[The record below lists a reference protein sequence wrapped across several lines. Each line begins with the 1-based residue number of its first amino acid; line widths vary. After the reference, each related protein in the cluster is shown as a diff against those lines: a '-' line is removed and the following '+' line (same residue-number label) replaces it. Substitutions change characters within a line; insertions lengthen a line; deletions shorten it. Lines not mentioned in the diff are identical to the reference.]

1 LSNSFAQPLPT
12 LIAILWRCWILCP
25 FVVAFTA
32 PVTPVPDDPQSW
44 ILRAFDSRHGLA
56 QNRVQALSRSPEG
69 WIWCGTLRGLQRF
82 DGRSFE
88 TLPSSEFHGP
98 EHADIT
104 LVAAGFGD
112 DLLVGFDYHRVQLR
126 RHGRWSAVDAN
137 LFESGMGIR
146 VAVFLS
152 DDLCAVC
159 PAPALQWSIAR
170 IQPNPAANPATNTP
184 AWTLT
189 PVARFNAGT
198 NQEFRLVQAEP
209 GRALI
214 RRPDATWLEVTR
226 SGTPRS
232 LAPKDSSNLEERH
245 QRVRAAE
252 MGLQPYIDAGPDG
265 LWLGSDRDGLVHLAA
280 PSVEFWTHPSPSRHR
295 SVCALDAAP
304 DGSVWFTIDA
314 GAERAV
320 VRWKDDKLIAPH
332 EPAPLG
338 SVVALPSGTL
348 LATGPNELHQFDPHS
363 VRRQPLPHSSGFTYL
378 SKGHSGRVW
387 VASATN
393 LLESADLTTWRDVPL
408 PNLPIS
414 RNTTWLSV
422 LELTNRNLWIGS
434 IGYGA
439 VLLANGIPQSHT
451 TANGAPSNILNP
463 VLEDP
468 DGTVWFASTAGLIRR
483 RNGTWFRFGPEHGL
497 PEALVLGALDD
508 LHGRLWVHGH
518 QGIAGLLRTDLEDI
532 AAGRASILRPFR
544 PRAAA
549 AWVTECNGGPP
560 SSVRDASG
568 NLWFATTLGALRVP
582 REQLGTA
589 ARPAPSVSY
598 AAVPQGIFWREI
610 LQGPTASIQCP
621 QDADQMLEL
630 TLAYPGAAAAELA
643 PIQYRLDDIAPFWT
657 TAPADGRI
665 RYHHLSAGTH
675 TLRLRSAG
683 GDSSAESVLNLLVPT
698 RWYHTWAFRILV
710 AGIVVGIIGLGVQHR
725 YVLSQ
730 ERLAESYR
738 QQANARRWQIARD
751 LHDGIGAGLARIS
764 ILSTHSHP
772 TLAATAQRLIRDL
785 DELIWLTDPER
796 DGLDAT
802 ASYLITTAER
812 QLLGLQC
819 QLQIEVP
826 DQLPPLQIAGQ
837 ARRHLIQILHGAL
850 SNVIKHS
857 RATTVTLRLRSTSEH
872 LLLEIQDNGVGF
884 NPLSPQTQTRTGL
897 RSFHERTSRLNGSF
911 TCTASPGNGTHL
923 TFTFPLRNLRAD
935 AHEPQS

>member
-1 LSNSFAQPLPT
+1 MSKFRTHPIPT
-12 LIAILWRCWILCP
+12 YIAILWRWFCLGS
-25 FVVAFTA
+25 FLTAFAA
-32 PVTPVPDDPQSW
+32 PVAPVPDDPQRW
-44 ILRAFDSRHGLA
+44 ILRAFDSRHGLS
-56 QNRVQALSRSPEG
+56 QNRVQALSRSPDG

-88 TLPSSEFHGP
+88 TLPSSEFNGS

-112 DLLVGFDYHRVQLR
+112 DLLVGFNYHQLMLR
-126 RHGRWSAVDAN
+126 RHGRWSAIDAGQA
-137 LFESGMGIR
+137 LSDMSVR

-152 DDLCAVC
+152 EDLCVVC
-159 PAPALQWSIAR
+159 PSPARQWSIAR
-170 IQPNPAANPATNTP
+170 IKPNTATNAP
-184 AWTLT
+184 VWTLT
-189 PVARFNAGT
+189 PVARFDAGT
-198 NQEFRLVQAEP
+198 NQDFHLVQAGP

-214 RRPDATWLEVTR
+214 RQPDATWLEVTR

-232 LAPKDSSNLEERH
+232 LPPTDSSNLEERH

-252 MGLQPYIDAGPDG
+252 MGPQPWIDTGPDG

-280 PSVEFWTHPSPSRHR
+280 PSVEFWTHPSSNRHR
-295 SVCALDAAP
+295 NVSALDAAP

-314 GAERAV
+314 GHERSA
-320 VRWKDDKLIAPH
+320 VRWKDGKLTAPH
-332 EPAPLG
+332 EPALIT
-338 SVVALPSGTL
+338 SLAALPSGTI
-348 LATGPNELHQFDPHS
+348 LATSPTELHRFNPHS
-363 VRRQPLPHSSGFTYL
+363 IHKQPLPPSSGQTYL

-387 VASATN
+387 LASATTIV
-393 LLESADLTTWRDVPL
+393 ESTDLSTWRALPL
-408 PNLPIS
+408 PNLPVS
-414 RNTTWLSV
+414 RNITWLSV

-439 VLLANGIPQSHT
+439 VLLANGFPQSHT
-451 TANGAPSNILNP
+451 TANGAPSNILHP

-497 PEALVLGALDD
+497 PEPLVLGALDD

-518 QGIAGLLRTDLEDI
+518 QGIAGLLRSDLEDI
-532 AAGRASILRPFR
+532 AAGHVSTLRPFR
-544 PRAAA
+544 PRGAA

-560 SSVRDASG
+560 SSARDTHG
-568 NLWFATTLGALRVP
+568 NLWFPTTAGALRVP
-582 REQLGTA
+582 REQLGSS
-589 ARPAPSVSY
+589 ARPAPSVSN
-598 AAVPQGIFWREI
+598 AAIPKGIFWREI
-610 LQGPTASIQCP
+610 LQGPTDSLQCP
-621 QDADQMLEL
+621 HDADQMLEL
-630 TLAYPGAAAAELA
+630 TLAYPGAAGFDFA
-643 PIQYRLDDIAPFWT
+643 PIQYRLDGIDPFWT

-665 RYHHLSAGTH
+665 RYHHLSAGNH
-675 TLRLRSAG
+675 TLRLRPAEG
-683 GDSSAESVLNLLVPT
+683 GSSAESVLKVLIPT
-698 RWYHTWAFRILV
+698 RWYNTWAFRILAV
-710 AGIVVGIIGLGVQHR
+710 GIGVGIIGVGVQHR

-730 ERLAESYR
+730 ERLAATYR

-764 ILSTHSHP
+764 ILSNQSHP

-802 ASYLITTAER
+802 ASYLITAAER
-812 QLLGLQC
+812 QLLGLEC

-826 DQLPPLQIAGQ
+826 DQFPPLQIAGQ

-857 RATTVTLRLRSTSEH
+857 RATMVILRIRNTSEN
-872 LLLEIQDNGVGF
+872 LILAIQDNGVGF
-884 NPLSPQTQTRTGL
+884 NSQSPHTQTRSGL

-911 TCTASPGNGTHL
+911 TCTTSPGNGTHL